1 MDQIGSR
8 FIRLAIARPAACCF
22 KVSVSELRCK
32 SYRRSKS
39 RFSFALHTWPDKPSS
54 ESSQLCWLTDPRIKS
69 AFWTSS
75 PISLWHVPFDVC
87 LQSHIGRYGPINMN
101 DYISPILPIQR
112 QTTICL
118 RAIFTMIS
126 SLEILVLN
134 VKMWK
139 FENILPEKVLLHWE
153 KPEIVLVIFQI
164 SPATQPE
171 SWNSVH

>member
-8 FIRLAIARPAACCF
+8 FIRLAIARPADCCF

-101 DYISPILPIQR
+101 DYISPILPY
-112 QTTICL
+112 TATNYYMFESYLHNDLKL
-118 RAIFTMIS
+118 RDFG
-126 SLEILVLN
+126 LECEN
-134 VKMWK
+134 VKVWK
-139 FENILPEKVLLHWE
+139 YIAWESVVALGEARNSSCYISDISCYTARILK
-153 KPEIVLVIFQI
+153 
-164 SPATQPE
+164 
-171 SWNSVH
+171 